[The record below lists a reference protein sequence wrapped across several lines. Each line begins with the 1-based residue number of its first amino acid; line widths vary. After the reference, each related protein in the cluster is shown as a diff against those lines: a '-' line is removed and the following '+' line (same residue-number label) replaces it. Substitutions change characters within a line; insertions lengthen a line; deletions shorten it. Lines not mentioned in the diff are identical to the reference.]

1 MLARPTISHE
11 ANSSDAENHH
21 WPYRLSEGDRR
32 RRFAVQ
38 KVIKYDEI
46 DATRWIVVGAAS
58 KRVGSARNPHATN
71 IFSRIKDYPKNE
83 RLAGPVPVGTNCS
96 VSSVPFGSK
105 KSILALFAS

>member
-21 WPYRLSEGDRR
+21 WPCRLSEGDRR

-38 KVIKYDEI
+38 KVIKHDEV
-46 DATRWIVVGAAS
+46 DAARWIVVGTAS

-71 IFSRIKDYPKNE
+71 IFSRIKDYPQKRETGGAGAELNE
-83 RLAGPVPVGTNCS
+83 LFGQQCS
-96 VSSVPFGSK
+96 IRVEEIDFGA
-105 KSILALFAS
+105 IR